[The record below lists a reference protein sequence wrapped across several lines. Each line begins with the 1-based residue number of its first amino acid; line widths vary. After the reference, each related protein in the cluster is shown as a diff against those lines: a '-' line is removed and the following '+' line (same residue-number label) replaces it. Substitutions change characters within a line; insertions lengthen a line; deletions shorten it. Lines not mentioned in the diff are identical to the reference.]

1 MFPPFPQSKAKK
13 ILAEIIN
20 LLNQKKLILE
30 QVTRPSE
37 ERKNSPVMIGVL
49 VCADKDGNEINLA
62 ANSGIAKQLKF
73 YDNSGI
79 ARQLKFSDEDDKNA
93 CDDPG
98 FIIVPPVVSAKQVEE
113 ALSKNDYEIHRLTEI
128 LKDKNNGNE
137 EIKARRAFLCNESLE
152 KVESLYKF
160 ACADGKIR
168 SLKEMCLARN
178 KGKFPP
184 TGTGDCSAPKLLSY
198 AFSHGLTPISL
209 AETIL
214 GISGLLSAASE
225 QEDCRVKP
233 GKDKTRVFN
242 DGEIKL
248 VPPCDTRCKII
259 LPEILGLEILYQDS
273 SIVIVNKQSGL
284 LSVPG
289 RGEEKLDSVE
299 TRLRRLFPDCIRQPA
314 VHRLDMETS
323 GIMVLALTK
332 EAHRKMNMAFEAR
345 EVKKEYTALL
355 DGVLAKKGIAQ
366 EGEMELYFH
375 LDVENRPHQLWDR
388 ENGKRAVTRW
398 KILDVERYTAP
409 DGSTRNATRV
419 LFTPLTGRTHQL
431 RLASADS
438 HGFGVPIIGDTL
450 YGKCEKG
457 ERLMLHASRIEFTHP
472 ETGAKMIFESKPEF

>member
-49 VCADKDGNEINLA
+49 VCAGKDGNEINLA
-62 ANSGIAKQLKF
+62 ATSGI
-73 YDNSGI
+73 S
-79 ARQLKFSDEDDKNA
+79 RQLKFSDEDDKTS
-93 CDDPG
+93 CDDSD

-113 ALSKNDYEIHRLTEI
+113 ALSKNDGEIHKLTEI

-178 KGKFPP
+178 NGKFPP
-184 TGTGDCSAPKLLSY
+184 TGTGDCSAPKLLNY

-214 GISGLLSAASE
+214 GISGQLSAASE

-233 GKDKTRVFN
+233 GKDKTRIFN

-248 VPPCDTRCKII
+248 VPPCDSRCKII

-366 EGEMELYFH
+366 EGEMELYFR
-375 LDVENRPHQLWDR
+375 LDVENRPHQIWDR

-398 KILDVERYTAP
+398 KILDVERYTSP

-457 ERLMLHASRIEFTHP
+457 EKLLLHASRIEFTHP
-472 ETGAKMIFESKPEF
+472 ETGAKMIFESKPGF

>member
-1 MFPPFPQSKAKK
+1 MFPPFSESKAKK

-20 LLNQKKLILE
+20 LLNQKKLFLE
-30 QVTRPSE
+30 QVTKPSE
-37 ERKNSPVMIGVL
+37 ERKNSPVMIGAL
-49 VCADKDGNEINLA
+49 VCADNNGNEINLA

-73 YDNSGI
+73 
-79 ARQLKFSDEDDKNA
+79 SDKDDKNA
-93 CDDPG
+93 FDD
-98 FIIVPPVVSAKQVEE
+98 FDIIIVPPVVSAKQVEQ
-113 ALSKNDYEIHRLTEI
+113 ALSKNDEEIHRLTEI
-128 LKDKNNGNE
+128 LKDKKNENE

-152 KVESLYKF
+152 KVESLYNF
-160 ACADGKIR
+160 TCADGKIR

-184 TGTGDCSAPKLLSY
+184 TGTGDCSAPKLLNY
-198 AFSHGLTPISL
+198 AFSHGLTPLSL
-209 AETIL
+209 AETEF
-214 GISGLLSAASE
+214 GISGQLSAASE
-225 QEDCRVKP
+225 QENCRVKP
-233 GKDKTRVFN
+233 GDSKTCVFN

-248 VPPCDTRCKII
+248 VPPCDARCKII

-289 RGEEKLDSVE
+289 RGEEKFDSVE
-299 TRLRRLFPDCIRQPA
+299 TRLRRLFPDCIKQPA

-323 GIMVLALTK
+323 GIIVLALTK
-332 EAHRKMNMAFEAR
+332 EAHRKMNMAFESR

-355 DGVLAKKGIAQ
+355 DGVLAKKGIAS
-366 EGEMELYFH
+366 EGEMELHFR
-375 LDVENRPHQLWDR
+375 LDVENRPHQIWDR
-388 ENGKRAVTRW
+388 ENGKRAVTKW
-398 KILDVERYTAP
+398 KILDVERYTSP

-431 RLASADS
+431 RLASADK

-450 YGKCEKG
+450 YGHCGKG

-472 ETGAKMIFESKPEF
+472 ETKEKMIFESEPGF